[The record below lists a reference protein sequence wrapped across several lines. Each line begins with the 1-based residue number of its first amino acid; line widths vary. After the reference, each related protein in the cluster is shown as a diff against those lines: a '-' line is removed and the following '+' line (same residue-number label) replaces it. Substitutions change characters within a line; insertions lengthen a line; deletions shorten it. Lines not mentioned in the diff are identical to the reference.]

1 MVMSTGKKTVLICD
15 DSLLVRKKLR
25 ELIEKSLD
33 ECEIVEA
40 TDGQSAVQLYKD
52 NNPDLVFMDIVMPA
66 KDGITAVDEIKQH
79 DRKSKIVM
87 LSSVGTQQHLRKA
100 IEAGAFEFVQKPWKD
115 DQIEFII
122 KRALG

>member
-1 MVMSTGKKTVLICD
+1 MSTGKKTVLICD